1 MQTEKFGLT
10 VLDKPKSITAEAY
23 RALRTNLGFA
33 DLDQDIRSIL
43 ISSPNPQ
50 EGKSTVTANLG
61 IVLAQAGYKVII
73 VDCDLRKPM
82 QHKIF
87 SLDNRH
93 GLTSH
98 LVQQMPMADA
108 VSMPPVENL
117 TVLTSGPVPPNPAE
131 LLNSQRVWE
140 FWPMLLE
147 HFDYVL
153 ADSPPVLA
161 VTDSSILAPQMDG
174 VIIVTRY
181 GMTRKDQVRQTRDQ
195 FTKANAHIIGVVLN
209 QAKINAS
216 DQQYYY
222 YYAQDEKAASS

>member
-1 MQTEKFGLT
+1 MPTEKFGLT

-33 DLDQDIRSIL
+33 DLDQDIRTIL
-43 ISSPNPQ
+43 VSSPSPQ
-50 EGKSTVTANLG
+50 DGKSTVTANLG

-87 SLDNRH
+87 SLDNHR

-98 LVQQMPMADA
+98 LVQQMPLENA
-108 VSMPPVENL
+108 VCKPPVENL
-117 TVLTSGPVPPNPAE
+117 TILTSGPVPPNPAE
-131 LLNSQRVWE
+131 LLNSQRVWD
-140 FWPMLLE
+140 FWPVLLE

-153 ADSPPVLA
+153 VDSPPVLA
-161 VTDSSILAPQMDG
+161 VTDASILAPQMDG

-181 GMTRKDQVRQTRDQ
+181 GLTRKEQVREARDQ
-195 FTKANAHIIGVVLN
+195 FMKAKAHIIGVVLN

-216 DQQYYY
+216 DNQYYY
-222 YYAQDEKAASS
+222 YYAQDEAASS